1 LFAVAMALRHV
12 VVANTD
18 VSWLLIGGE
27 RVLDG
32 ERLYAD
38 ILKTNPPMSVLVYIP
53 AILIARALGLP
64 AEIVVDGLPFVAVAI
79 SLTIVSALLMNSSSV
94 LGRVQRWR
102 FLILAAAVLT
112 ILPGQAFGQ
121 REHIAAVELLPA
133 LAVLATRINRERPAA
148 WAVAIAGLGLGLA
161 LSFKPY
167 FAIAVLFWVGLLAI
181 HLRCR
186 RVVLATE
193 YFVAAAIVGLNGV
206 CTLLLFPEYFTVIGP
221 IVRDVYIPT
230 GPPAA
235 RMIEKPVVPLRGIA
249 LIAALLVMR
258 RVIDPTHLML
268 IAASI
273 GFGIVV
279 FVQRRGWPY
288 HSYPMMVFA
297 LLALD
302 YAIQSAGKRVG
313 RGIAAGGVLL
323 AALFI
328 ASMVWFDHAFDA
340 RSLEA
345 AVAPLGPHPT
355 ILAISAQAGL
365 GHPLTRAVGGVWA
378 SRQQGLLI
386 NGYYKYVLDNGS
398 PDQRTIALLDGY
410 AFARM

>member
-1 LFAVAMALRHV
+1 
-12 VVANTD
+12 
-18 VSWLLIGGE
+18 
-27 RVLDG
+27 
-32 ERLYAD
+32 
-38 ILKTNPPMSVLVYIP
+38 
-53 AILIARALGLP
+53 
-64 AEIVVDGLPFVAVAI
+64 
-79 SLTIVSALLMNSSSV
+79 
-94 LGRVQRWR
+94 
-102 FLILAAAVLT
+102 
-112 ILPGQAFGQ
+112 
-121 REHIAAVELLPA
+121 
-133 LAVLATRINRERPAA
+133 
-148 WAVAIAGLGLGLA
+148 
-161 LSFKPY
+161 
-167 FAIAVLFWVGLLAI
+167 
-181 HLRCR
+181 
-186 RVVLATE
+186 
-193 YFVAAAIVGLNGV
+193 
-206 CTLLLFPEYFTVIGP
+206 
-221 IVRDVYIPT
+221 
-230 GPPAA
+230 
-235 RMIEKPVVPLRGIA
+235 

-410 AFARM
+410 AFART